1 MKYKPE
7 QKKALYIKIQLL
19 FIVGV
24 MACCIYQ
31 IGSYVLNSYYNN
43 KLNSQLQEL
52 YVVDTIEEEDEPI
65 ETNKN
70 NDNNESKEENISY
83 FEELL
88 AINSDVIAWIKIPD
102 TNIDYPVVK
111 GQDNEYYLKHNI
123 KKENSLSGSI
133 FMDYRNE
140 GNNKDL
146 NKIIYGHNIKD
157 GSMFKNL
164 TNYKKKEFLIAHPII
179 ELNTLDESTQW
190 EIFSVYITDTNFN
203 YIKTNFYNKE
213 EYNEFLKELKNKSL
227 YDTGVNI
234 TSDDIILT
242 LSTCTYEFS
251 NARFAIHA
259 KLVK

>member
-1 MKYKPE
+1 MKYKIE
-7 QKKALYIKIQLL
+7 QNKSLHVKIQLL
-19 FIVGV
+19 FLLAVI
-24 MACCIYQ
+24 ACCIYQ
-31 IGSYVLNSYYNN
+31 IGSYVLNLYYNN

-52 YVVDTIEEEDEPI
+52 YVVNNKKIEPVEN
-65 ETNKN
+65 NKSSES
-70 NDNNESKEENISY
+70 NEFKEENISY

-88 AINSDVIAWIKIPD
+88 AINSDVIAWIKISD
-102 TNIDYPVVK
+102 TTINYPVVK
-111 GQDNEYYLKHNI
+111 GQDNEYYLNHNI
-123 KKENSLSGSI
+123 KKESSVSGSI

-140 GNNKDL
+140 GNNQDL
-146 NKIIYGHNIKD
+146 NKIIYGHNMKD
-157 GSMFKNL
+157 GSMFKAL
-164 TNYKKKEFLIAHPII
+164 INYKNREFLIAHPII
-179 ELNTLDESTQW
+179 ELDTLNESTQW

-203 YIKTNFYNKE
+203 YIKTNFDNKE
-213 EYNEFLKELKNKSL
+213 EYSSFLKELKNKSL